1 MKKTLLIIL
10 ALMLTLALTACGG
23 NGDMTT
29 PSVTNETNPTETAKP
44 TETSVPPT
52 DPTDAQVGMANT
64 EAAGILKNIWDSFDE
79 GERFS
84 AYGGTVEHSVENA
97 PGDLDMQN
105 TQELITKYMIP
116 EAQLSNLEEGASL
129 VHLMNSN
136 IFTGGAFLLKTD
148 ADAKTV
154 AKALRD
160 NIQATQWICGH
171 PDRLVIAQ
179 VQEHLV
185 MAFGEQEL
193 MQGFQA
199 KLTQAYADAQVL
211 YNEAVTE

>member
-1 MKKTLLIIL
+1 MKQTLSIIL
-10 ALMLTLALTACGG
+10 ILSLTLALAACG

-29 PSVTNETNPTETAKP
+29 PSVTNATKPTQSTQPTEPSAQ
-44 TETSVPPT
+44 PT

-64 EAAGILKNIWDSFDE
+64 AAAGLLKKIWDSFGE

-97 PGDLDMQN
+97 PGDLDMKN

-116 EAQLSNLEEGASL
+116 EAQLANLEEGASL

-136 IFTGGAFLLKTD
+136 IFTGSAFRLKEN

-160 NIQATQWICGH
+160 NIQSTEWICGQ
-171 PDRLVIAQ
+171 PDRMAICHIQ
-179 VQEHLV
+179 GHLV

-193 MQGFQA
+193 MQGFQT
-199 KLTQAYADAQVL
+199 KLTQVYPDAQVL